1 MSVVTDNNGW
11 SYYLDSTFANY
22 LPSFTFSYDRPLGSN
37 LLVSNKRPFQCEKL
51 ISLQNCSGDQG
62 QRQGSTTILNWL
74 YTTVSLHLMIVNV
87 REWSRPIL
95 KMRIL
100 ADPCTKLKSTKAQQV
115 FEFSFWASKMTKFEY
130 SHYSPYLTDCP
141 FIFV

>member
-1 MSVVTDNNGW
+1 MWKTNKYSK
-11 SYYLDSTFANY
+11 
-22 LPSFTFSYDRPLGSN
+22 
-37 LLVSNKRPFQCEKL
+37 LLW
-51 ISLQNCSGDQG
+51 DQG

-74 YTTVSLHLMIVNV
+74 YTTVSIHLMIVNV

-115 FEFSFWASKMTKFEY
+115 FEFWFWASKMTKFEY
-130 SHYSPYLTDCP
+130 SDYSTPILQTIYSSK
-141 FIFV
+141 I